1 LLSTADWADYFLRDE
16 DAAYATYSPY
26 LYRAYGVFSTVKSY
40 VLPLIDQVSRKP
52 DLATIALLLII
63 VLVSL
68 KILDM
73 LWQTLLF
80 WIRLARRVIFWG
92 GLAVLALWMWNRG
105 PEGMMEDV
113 GYWQE
118 TWSSEYTYWKDRE
131 NIARLARQ
139 GRNYAGGGQQARL
152 KGWF

>member
-1 LLSTADWADYFLRDE
+1 V
-16 DAAYATYSPY
+16 TYSPY
-26 LYRAYGVFSTVKSY
+26 LYRLYNGFSIIKSY

-80 WIRLARRVIFWG
+80 WFRLARRILFWG
-92 GLAVLALWMWNRG
+92 GLAALALWMWNRG
-105 PEGMMEDV
+105 PDGMMEDIT
-113 GYWQE
+113 YWQGV
-118 TWSSEYTYWKDRE
+118 WSSEYRQLKDRE
-131 NIARLARQ
+131 DIAKLARQ
-139 GRNYAGGGQQARL
+139 GRNYAGGRQQPQQR
-152 KGWF
+152 GWF